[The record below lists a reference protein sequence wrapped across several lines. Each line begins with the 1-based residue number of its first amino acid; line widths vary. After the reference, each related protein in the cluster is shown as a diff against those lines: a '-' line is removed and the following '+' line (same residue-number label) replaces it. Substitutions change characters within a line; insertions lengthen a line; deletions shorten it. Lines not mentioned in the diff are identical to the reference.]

1 MIEFLSILI
10 LIISIIYFFVALNKK
25 EISFSEMISIIQDG
39 LKDSSTEKDG
49 NKKDIKVLEVFWAG
63 SDKQKFLMYVLN
75 GYFFFLKEWKDHRF
89 WYMEIE
95 NVPSPPSLK
104 E

>member
-1 MIEFLSILI
+1 M
-10 LIISIIYFFVALNKK
+10 LNWTTELPK
-25 EISFSEMISIIQDG
+25 EPGWYWVFEI
-39 LKDSSTEKDG
+39 EKDG